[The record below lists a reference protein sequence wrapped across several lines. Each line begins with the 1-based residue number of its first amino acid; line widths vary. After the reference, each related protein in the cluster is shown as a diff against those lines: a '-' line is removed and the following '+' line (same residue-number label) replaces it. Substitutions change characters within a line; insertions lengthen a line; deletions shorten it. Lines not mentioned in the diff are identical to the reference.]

1 MGSQKLSEMLQ
12 QPYDL
17 YKAGWAD
24 DYVLGLINQVLLIQ
38 DPLKYVNE
46 PVRRVCGYID
56 VPSVVVQVSQAFDDS
71 VSQEVTNH
79 LFQGD

>member
-24 DYVLGLINQVLLIQ
+24 DYVLGLINQVH
-38 DPLKYVNE
+38 
-46 PVRRVCGYID
+46 
-56 VPSVVVQVSQAFDDS
+56 A
-71 VSQEVTNH
+71 
-79 LFQGD
+79 

>member
-17 YKAGWAD
+17 YKPGWAD

-46 PVRRVCGYID
+46 PVRRVWGYID

>member
-38 DPLKYVNE
+38 DPLEYVNE
-46 PVRRVCGYID
+46 AVRR
-56 VPSVVVQVSQAFDDS
+56 
-71 VSQEVTNH
+71 
-79 LFQGD
+79 L